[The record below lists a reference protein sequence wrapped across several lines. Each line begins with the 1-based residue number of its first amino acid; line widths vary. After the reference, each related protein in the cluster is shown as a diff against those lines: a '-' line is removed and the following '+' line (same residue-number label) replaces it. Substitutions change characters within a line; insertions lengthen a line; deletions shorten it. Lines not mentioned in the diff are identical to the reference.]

1 MDKYNLERFV
11 EAQEHDYDA
20 ALQEMRAGH
29 KKSHWIWY
37 IFPQLVELGRS
48 RMAKFYGLSSIDE
61 AREYLKHPVLGA
73 RLKEISEALLGL
85 GLDVNDPEEVMG
97 GHPDDW
103 KLHSCMTL
111 FAEISEED
119 SVFQDV
125 LYKFFGGQK
134 DKRTLELL

>member
-11 EAQEHDYDA
+11 EAQEHDYDV

-37 IFPQLVELGRS
+37 IFPQLKELGRS
-48 RMAKFYGLSSIDE
+48 RMAKFYGLSSVDE